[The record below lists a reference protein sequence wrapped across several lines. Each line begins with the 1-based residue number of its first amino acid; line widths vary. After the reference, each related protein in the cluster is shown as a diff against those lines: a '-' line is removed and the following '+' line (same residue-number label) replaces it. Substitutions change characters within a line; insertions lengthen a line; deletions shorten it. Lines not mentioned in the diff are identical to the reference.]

1 MQLIGSPSTVVV
13 VNPSTLKEHPKNAYY
28 FPEVSVNEDEKFLE
42 SIRSRGIIS
51 MPIISEDGVIISGH
65 RRVRAAIK
73 CGFDQVRCQQR
84 HYDNEDMMLYD
95 LLASNVM
102 SRGGLGALYA
112 ISPVKASRV
121 TVEFAR
127 LYGNLRDYN
136 GSNESPIG
144 EKKTRGEMVDDLGIS
159 RTTVCRALTIGKVN
173 DNVADALDGHV
184 SAGAIERVGQLLNE
198 DQQRMLLKILP
209 ENYDKL
215 TTQQFQCVIDTIIG
229 YADEIKVLNE
239 DMDDL
244 EKKLERQVRKV
255 TKLEEMNAP
264 NANLDEEI
272 TRRQEAEVERNKL
285 RATVADLRIRLSK
298 AEREQDDL
306 QSLHNELES
315 AKQKIEELE
324 SREPETV
331 EVEVV
336 PDDYYTIKEENE
348 TLHKKILNLTKMDSV
363 AGFAMANIQ
372 SLKDLA
378 AGVDSPELNTQ
389 MKQVETAMHGLVDCV
404 TQLKSRE
411 REAAS

>member
-28 FPEVSVNEDEKFLE
+28 FPDVSVDEDEKFLE

-51 MPIISEDGVIISGH
+51 MPIVSEDGTIISGH
-65 RRVRAAIK
+65 RRIRAAIK
-73 CGFDQVRCQQR
+73 CGFDQVQCQQR
-84 HYDNEDMMLYD
+84 HYDNDDMMLYD

-112 ISPVKASRV
+112 ISPVKASRI

-136 GSNESPIG
+136 GSVESPIG

-159 RTTVCRALTIGKVN
+159 RTTVCRALTIGKVS
-173 DNVADALDGHV
+173 DDVADALDGHV

-229 YADEIKVLNE
+229 YADEIKALNE
-239 DMDDL
+239 DVDEL
-244 EKKLERQVRKV
+244 ESKLERQVRKV
-255 TKLEEMNAP
+255 AKLEEMNAP

-306 QSLHNELES
+306 QSLHDELEE
-315 AKQKIEELE
+315 ARQKIEELE

-331 EVEVV
+331 EVEVF
-336 PDDYYTIKEENE
+336 PDDYYAIKEENE

-363 AGFAMANIQ
+363 AWFAMANIQ